1 MSAALRAEWTKLRT
15 QTLTAWLMLGA
26 VAATVGIGAA
36 AGAATHQSAFV
47 QGGDATRLSLVGVY
61 LGQVV
66 IAAFAVTAIAE
77 EYATGMIRVTF
88 AAMPRRP
95 AVLAAKAVNLGGL
108 TMIVSLMAVTGCLLT
123 GRLLLPADGLDPA
136 HGYALIALDSG
147 ATWRA
152 AGGTVIYLALIAL
165 LSLGIAALIRDTAV
179 SIGVVVALLFVPPLL
194 AQIVGGSAARTIK
207 QLAPMNAGLAIQHTT
222 RLRSLPIQPWPG
234 LAVTAGWAL
243 AAILLAA
250 LAVRVRDA

>member
-15 QTLTAWLMLGA
+15 QTLTAWLLLGTL
-26 VAATVGIGAA
+26 AATVAIGEAA
-36 AGAATHQSAFV
+36 AATSHQSGYAH
-47 QGGDATRLSLVGVY
+47 GGDATRLSLIGVY

-66 IAAFAVTAIAE
+66 IAALAVSAIAE
-77 EYATGMIRVTF
+77 EYATGMIRMTF

-95 AVLAAKAVNLGGL
+95 AALVAKAVNLSALTAIIGL
-108 TMIVSLMAVTGCLLT
+108 VAAAGCLLS

-152 AGGTVIYLALIAL
+152 GGGTVIYLALIAL
-165 LSLGIAALIRDTAV
+165 LSLGVAALIRDAAV
-179 SIGVVVALLFVPPLL
+179 SIGVVVGLLFLPPLL
-194 AQIVGGSAARTIK
+194 AQIVGGSAARAIK
-207 QLAPMNAGLAIQHTT
+207 QLAPMTAGLAIQHTT

-243 AAILLAA
+243 AAMLLAG